1 MKTFN
6 NALGRGSNTAS
17 SVIEADGSFITK
29 PHDIAQYF
37 NDFFTSKV
45 NNLRKD
51 MSYNDVHCV
60 SSILDKIMTNK
71 CCTFKFNPISSD
83 KVEEELLLSIHSEK
97 PSGLDNLDG
106 KLLRIAAHLVT
117 NPITHIFNQSLNWG
131 VCPQVWKEA
140 KVIPLPKNQKINL
153 TGANSRPISILPVL
167 GKLMEK
173 IVFNQIQSYFSE
185 N

>member
-1 MKTFN
+1 M
-6 NALGRGSNTAS
+6 GRQPSLKL
-17 SVIEADGSFITK
+17 IFITK

-51 MSYNDVHCV
+51 MSLNDVLCV
-60 SSILDKIMTNK
+60 SPILDKIMKNK
-71 CCTFKFNPISSD
+71 CCKFTFNTISSD
-83 KVEEELLLSIHSEK
+83 KVRELLLSIHSEK
-97 PSGLDNLDG
+97 PSGLDDLDG

-117 NPITHIFNQSLNWG
+117 DPITHIFNQSLYWG

-140 KVIPLPKNQKINL
+140 KVIPLPKDTKANL
-153 TGANSRPISILPVL
+153 TGVNSRPISILPVL
-167 GKLMEK
+167 AKLMEK
-173 IVFNQIQSYFSE
+173 IVFNQIQSYFSV